1 MFLQVQAQMPSL
13 RDSFSRLTE
22 WWPAALLGIV
32 ALLSSLPDGN
42 AQTLPGL

>member
-1 MFLQVQAQMPSL
+1 MFLHVQAQTPSL

-32 ALLSSLPDGN
+32 ALLSALPDGN
-42 AQTLPGL
+42 AQTVLGL